1 MKNAILVYLEQCPPA
16 LELFHRLTS
25 AGHVYLIG
33 GVLREYLDHQRI
45 ESLRDIDIIIDIQ
58 NADLWNG
65 ILSDYSFSTNR
76 FGGNKLICSGLLLD
90 VWPIETTW
98 AFRNKIIQCPPRD
111 YVKNLPLTVFLN
123 IDSVIYDWDNE
134 LWLDSI
140 YRKAM
145 ESRML
150 DVVLPDNPQ
159 LLLNIVRAI
168 VLKRR
173 YQMSFSDQLEQVVL
187 GCYQHSTDLSAFC
200 QALYDEQIR
209 RYQEPVLSEEELR
222 KEICTLLKFS

>member
-16 LELFHRLTS
+16 LELFRRLTS

-33 GVLREYLDHQRI
+33 GVLREYLDHQCI
-45 ESLRDIDIIIDIQ
+45 ESLRDIDIIIDVQ
-58 NADLWNG
+58 NTDLWG
-65 ILSDYSFSTNR
+65 SILCDYSFSTNR

-98 AFRNKIIQCPPRD
+98 AFRSGVIQCSPKE
-111 YVKNLPLTVFLN
+111 YIKNLPLTVFLN

-134 LWLDSI
+134 SWFDSI

-145 ESRML
+145 ETRIL
-150 DVVLPDNPQ
+150 DIVLADNPQ

-173 YQMSFSDQLEQVVL
+173 YQMSFSDPLQKVVL
-187 GCYQHSTDLSAFC
+187 NCYQDLMNLSAFC
-200 QALYDEQIR
+200 KALYDEQIR
-209 RYQEPVLSEEELR
+209 RYQAPVLSKEELYD
-222 KEICTLLKFS
+222 EACALLKFS

>member
-1 MKNAILVYLEQCPPA
+1 MKIAILEYLERRPPA
-16 LELFHRLTS
+16 LELFRRLTS

-33 GVLREYLDHQRI
+33 GVLREYIDHQCI
-45 ESLRDIDIIIDIQ
+45 ENLRDVDIIIDVQ
-58 NADLWNG
+58 NTDLWSS
-65 ILSDYSFSTNR
+65 ILRDYSFSTNR

-90 VWPIETTW
+90 VWPIEETW
-98 AFRNKIIQCPPRD
+98 AFRSGIIQCPPGD

-123 IDSVIYDWDNE
+123 IDSIIYDWDKE

-145 ESRML
+145 ETRVL
-150 DVVLPDNPQ
+150 DIVLSDNPQ

-168 VLKRR
+168 VLKKR
-173 YQMSFSDQLEQVVL
+173 YQMSFSDQLQKAVL

-200 QALYDEQIR
+200 QNLYDEQIR
-209 RYQEPVLSEEELR
+209 RYQGSVLSKDELCN
-222 KEICTLLKFS
+222 EICALLKLS